1 MRVERVGL
9 VLMRYADDAMRVAVF
24 YTHEG
29 YPRLCNAHRSGSH
42 QAAIGANELKDVA
55 DGWKVQG
62 FDAGSV
68 IPHLELADMVR
79 DEHRGTVYRVVVQPD
94 VRLPETAEWVKCD
107 ELLNIRWRSPLFPLV
122 RKVALL
128 AMSMERHY
136 ATRGRSPAVQ
146 LSELARSIAH
156 NAKLYHLLFAV
167 AVRAYMSDAPDV
179 ADWFAAH
186 EHSHLLDDN
195 RTLTQQVNKVLEVAK
210 TQQSCLALI
219 RGPSMLDSTALF
231 NCVETAVQNHYQAF
245 GAPCLPFEAAAWR
258 ELAARLAQPPV
269 SIPFQNLPPPQE

>member
-1 MRVERVGL
+1 MSLR
-9 VLMRYADDAMRVAVF
+9 
-24 YTHEG
+24 T
-29 YPRLCNAHRSGSH
+29 PRHP
-42 QAAIGANELKDVA
+42 
-55 DGWKVQG
+55 W
-62 FDAGSV
+62 
-68 IPHLELADMVR
+68 
-79 DEHRGTVYRVVVQPD
+79 
-94 VRLPETAEWVKCD
+94 
-107 ELLNIRWRSPLFPLV
+107 ELL
-122 RKVALL
+122 
-128 AMSMERHY
+128 
-136 ATRGRSPAVQ
+136 RGA
-146 LSELARSIAH
+146 
-156 NAKLYHLLFAV
+156 
-167 AVRAYMSDAPDV
+167 DAPDV